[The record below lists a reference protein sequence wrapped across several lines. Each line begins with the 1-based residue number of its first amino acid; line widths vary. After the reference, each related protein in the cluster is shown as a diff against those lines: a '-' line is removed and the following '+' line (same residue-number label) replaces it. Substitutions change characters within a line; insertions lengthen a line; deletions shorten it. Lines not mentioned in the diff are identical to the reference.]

1 MEVAGLRADGGLD
14 AVEEGQEV
22 MARKIT
28 TVTTNPADAIKSA
41 VKTGA
46 TALKK
51 EAPKTNRI
59 SNLGDW
65 AHPPKKKS
73 RTAK

>member
-1 MEVAGLRADGGLD
+1 M
-14 AVEEGQEV
+14 

-46 TALKK
+46 TAVKK
-51 EAPKTNRI
+51 EAPKANRI

>member
-14 AVEEGQEV
+14 AVEEGQKV

-46 TALKK
+46 SAQK
-51 EAPKTNRI
+51 EIANREV
-59 SNLGDW
+59 
-65 AHPPKKKS
+65 
-73 RTAK
+73 T